1 MQNIQDT
8 WSDTY
13 LNQGGSFHMK
23 HIKSHLIYFK
33 YLFGMLSHF
42 TQKLFLGDGQ
52 TGKQVL

>member
-1 MQNIQDT
+1 
-8 WSDTY
+8 
-13 LNQGGSFHMK
+13 MK